1 LLLLNGFGSNG
12 RIARPSSPA
21 LERGKLLQLMLDRS
35 GTRKHAPFDF
45 VETIVGRVK
54 HEAARYAHGD
64 SDGPSI
70 ELHGKS
76 LADQALHS
84 SGPRDACAGQR
95 RASVTQV
102 CFLGRPLTG
111 SCRLGAKGPEQS
123 WGVPALRALESCGA
137 ATRMERKA
145 RKLKVLSHVGTV
157 AHWQV

>member
-1 LLLLNGFGSNG
+1 
-12 RIARPSSPA
+12 
-21 LERGKLLQLMLDRS
+21 MLDRS
-35 GTRKHAPFDF
+35 GTRKDAPFDF

-70 ELHGKS
+70 KLDGKS
-76 LADQALHS
+76 LVYQALHS
-84 SGPRDACAGQR
+84 SRSRDGVRWSALRLRHAGL
-95 RASVTQV
+95 
-102 CFLGRPLTG
+102 FLGKAADAQLAFGCER
-111 SCRLGAKGPEQS
+111 PEQS
-123 WGVPALRALESCGA
+123 WVVPALRALESCGA